1 MCISRPLKGAFKI
14 QRKRAVPY
22 ANQHFG
28 IYLGNVCRRNYLFRY
43 PSLHQNSPVI
53 IRSTAEFHKMLN
65 LHQLSVDYELY
76 QKCAAYLYLRIDEGW
91 IDICWPS
98 AFLCNRVTTYFIILF
113 FVKLC
118 KMI

>member
-14 QRKRAVPY
+14 QQKRAVPY

-43 PSLHQNSPVI
+43 PSIHQNSPVI

-65 LHQLSVDYELY
+65 LHQLSVDYEFCQNEQRSCMCESMKDGLIFAGLQLY
-76 QKCAAYLYLRIDEGW
+76 
-91 IDICWPS
+91 
-98 AFLCNRVTTYFIILF
+98 FVT
-113 FVKLC
+113 V
-118 KMI
+118 